1 MERKPHDEKLL
12 PPSSDKASSHDS
24 LGDNNR
30 LDRIFHP
37 RQNEMGRYTYSDH
50 DIHILSSSLPSPKAV
65 MRYVAM
71 ENVSSE
77 RSVLV
82 VFFEYIRA
90 QSENWGDLI
99 QGNHILKKR
108 FIPVHLN

>member
-1 MERKPHDEKLL
+1 
-12 PPSSDKASSHDS
+12 
-24 LGDNNR
+24 
-30 LDRIFHP
+30 
-37 RQNEMGRYTYSDH
+37 
-50 DIHILSSSLPSPKAV
+50 

-90 QSENWGDLI
+90 QSENLGDLI